1 MTYDLSKVVFQ
12 NNLFTYETEDET
24 LLFYALDE
32 SIDYNGDATPIKEI
46 LIATVD
52 EEGNQTL
59 LSSVIGL
66 TYNGFRLTSD
76 NAELEGAKLSLDNMS
91 QCKLEKL

>member
-66 TYNGFRLTSD
+66 IYNGFRLTSD